1 MPYNVPDD
9 QKSTFNQKVKS
20 SLGLLAADVGR
31 TLGQLKVL
39 QPETLVE
46 EYQKPIEPQV
56 IETTVPSEDGIAPIV
71 SEYQTPVREDIM
83 TVTPYQQMA
92 MDAVSSETDSLR
104 DENGEI
110 VSSPMDVFSKP
121 LDANR
126 VKALGL
132 VDRDGKPTEKGE
144 LFYNL
149 TEAGMFDV
157 SGKITDKGV
166 AYLTPTEELGNPEN
180 LKAFQTLW
188 DDQVIRP
195 SASLGEITAG
205 TVGFL
210 QDAALGGAKRIGQEA
225 QSIWHNSQ
233 TWSSLLGQTD
243 RRPKELRDKM
253 TASGLGLV
261 EGAVENLS
269 GWAGMAG
276 TGAAWIGKKL
286 YDVLP
291 VGMEDE
297 AEQAMYAARQRQWQ
311 TQQDIANLEAGEIAE
326 TVLGLDNAVKEA
338 EAAKSSMGEKSFNE
352 QYKQAGAFSQIAA
365 DPTNFVPAAIAMK
378 ASRMAPLAN
387 RLSITAQKRMAQVAA
402 QDLAIAEGRTAIEA
416 ANAVLTKE
424 AATVS
429 IANRLSS
436 DISSRVGA
444 NPDMVMRANQA
455 SQVASRIT
463 QSAEQI
469 RSALPSVTAE
479 LEGLVAK
486 RNSLATRI
494 PEAYAQKVLQTM
506 EVGRQVR
513 SMPAKAV
520 GATLERVG
528 DALSKTDDAV
538 TNFLKDRGLD
548 QMYTAAVGA
557 AGIAGMAGSP
567 VIGAVAAG
575 AATLKAGKVLSSYG
589 KLFRYVGKE
598 MENVRGQ
605 IPFWKRV
612 ASHTAPNSLGR
623 GIAHSFNMLDL
634 GGVTSDVLR
643 RTGRGIAA
651 AAPTDL
657 MFEYLSD
664 GADMRPETLYQAAA
678 ESLVIGGSFAAAG
691 GAFMGTEKR
700 MRELSNGDQL
710 NFKRDLV
717 DPRQKALFESIPSGT
732 RRAIATYSIANPT
745 LNYQFKDSGAS
756 QYDPNT
762 NTATINVKST
772 NPIKALVAHETLH
785 HTIIKNNM
793 ESGISALFLGDMKEN
808 TVGGLFRSRD
818 GKLDPNFEAFKDAY
832 YKRLGVAEMSNAER
846 DAIYPLDKVA
856 VEYFI
861 EKHSDQYSAMAESG
875 ELGAIASSGAA
886 RRKLGSIL
894 ETILPRVPVLRD
906 LHFKSGGMI
915 DKNGSWV
922 TGNGILDAEGI
933 KTDPI
938 TNKMFRDMNRRS
950 AGLATGQFEPLISD
964 KADSGASIILNP
976 SDSIDSELLHPLVK
990 TDENG
995 KPILENGRAVA
1006 LDKATELERAL
1017 AGLTVN
1023 EVLRR
1028 KRSENYVP
1036 EKGEAYI
1043 DDNNQFQSGWLP
1055 DDVVSEMF
1063 AKNRF
1068 NPEQK
1073 RIIREMNR
1081 LVKKG
1086 TGDRVVMINF
1096 PATTRNKSGK
1106 AVYKPQGATLRDTV
1120 PVAILTSKD
1129 GNLLFGLMSVTK
1141 LQENIQK
1148 RSQSARGKRLY
1159 SGNVDL
1165 ILRDTQA
1172 MMDFHKNGVD
1182 SIEYFSEKYGA
1193 VEADQRKKFI
1203 NTMFGL
1209 LNQKEQAVLN
1219 PMLLE
1224 DGVKSKDNVYRTYRA
1239 DRVSKAVPMSPQDY
1253 PAMPFS
1259 YKATSQVLLP
1269 EQARKMPEA
1278 VDNDQFYSQ
1287 LERVVIDKI
1296 PSRATPQ
1303 QIMATIDP
1311 TRGSGVKADEIKWSG
1326 IEQAMESLKKDG
1338 KVSKEDLLNYLRDEG
1353 QVKFKEIT
1361 IGDKPPRWKV
1371 SDANMTEYYDSEEQ
1385 ANEAA
1390 EEWRYNLRPEM
1401 DTREIVSVTEGWNI
1415 EKTEDN
1421 EWGIFDSN
1429 NNQVSNFDNKEAA
1442 NQEFNGLSNLYA
1454 IKPLYDDYW
1463 VADPNDSFESEQ
1475 EAEDARNSE
1484 DKEELYSYVTVSE
1497 DDSGNDPNAAKF
1509 SEYVLPN
1516 GENYREVV
1524 LAMPNKAKARNM
1536 NEAFEMWKAD
1546 ARSGK
1551 RGSYTEAEIQG
1562 MRLDDVRENLI
1573 SDYLSDPK
1581 PDYTSSHFPDVPN
1594 YVAHMR
1600 TNERVDSSG
1609 KKGLFVEEFQS
1620 DRHQEGRKKGYK
1632 EDTFPEDIERA
1643 KKDKEDAEE
1652 KLQLREYAIREEN
1665 EFPVSLKDIISSG
1678 RKSEYDLIRDA
1689 DSARKKLKTIVD
1701 QARQKYATL
1710 VSTSQVADAP
1720 FRTTWPLQLFKRA
1733 LRDAVDS
1740 KKDWIGWTDGETQ
1753 NERFDLSKSV
1763 EKLYW
1768 YPDGDGNGILIA
1780 SSKEQGDII
1789 NERIA
1794 EDKIEDYVG
1803 KEVARR
1809 LLDAKPSE
1817 KDSPHRLSG
1826 VDLKIGGSGMKGF
1839 YDNIL
1844 PKEIGKYVKQWGG
1857 KVEKSSI
1864 ASGEANIPS
1873 WDRWHKETYGQE
1885 VDATIDDA
1893 TLDARYEEWTNLR
1906 DTPKTVSI
1914 WKVEI
1919 TPEMR
1924 KVTQTGQAR
1933 FMPES
1938 ANPVPTDNK
1947 FLSLADSGKQML
1959 AGSSNEVKSGSIL
1972 GTFRF
1977 MPEGENE
1984 RIMESFPVDE
1994 SVKKKMEGKVGFA
2007 FASDWS
2013 DSNRLY
2019 RTRNGRPI
2027 DILMGGVGYSY
2038 HPDIIGKGAWAGSF
2052 SNLTNRV
2059 LKKINQTDG
2068 IGLVV
2073 AGGRDSTISSRSFS
2087 LAFMEELRDDLI
2099 NKTISRPV
2107 LNDIIRDSA
2116 ERILGRKDIK
2126 SFADYDKLLHVENNA
2141 GGLTFEE
2148 RFFMIKA
2155 IGSQANKKAFGLLNW
2170 NDVLKK
2176 YEMQNG
2182 KFEAGQIMS
2191 VVQFK
2196 KDAPLAR
2203 ASDIRAREHKSYEA
2217 VIQGRPLGMLT
2228 EKVMIGDFFKDFFEA
2243 EGTQPAS
2250 YTRKVQTKMPSFKYG
2265 TGSAVFPKSSPGLI
2279 SSVAKMK

>member
-9 QKSTFNQKVKS
+9 QKATFNQKVKN
-20 SLGLLAADVGR
+20 SLGLLAEDVGR
-31 TLGQLKVL
+31 TLGQLQVL

-46 EYQKPIEPQV
+46 EYQKPTEPQV
-56 IETTVPSEDGIAPIV
+56 AGAIAPTEEGIAPIIN
-71 SEYQTPVREDIM
+71 EYNAPYREDIM
-83 TVTPYQQMA
+83 SVTPYQQMA
-92 MDAVSSETDSLR
+92 RDAISAETDSLR
-104 DENGEI
+104 NENGEI
-110 VSSPMDVFSKP
+110 VSSPMEVFSKP
-121 LDANR
+121 LDASR
-126 VKALGL
+126 VKVLGL
-132 VDRDGKPTEKGE
+132 VDDEGKPTEKGE
-144 LFYNL
+144 LFFNL
-149 TEAGMFDV
+149 SEAGMFDV
-157 SGKITDKGV
+157 SGKITDKGI
-166 AYLTPTEELGNPEN
+166 AYLTPTEELGKPEN

-210 QDAALGGAKRIGQEA
+210 KDAVAGGVKRITQEA
-225 QSIWHNSQ
+225 QSFWYNSQ
-233 TWSSLLGQTD
+233 TWSSSLGQTD

-261 EGAVENLS
+261 EGAVENLA
-269 GWAGMAG
+269 GWAGMADA
-276 TGAAWIGKKL
+276 GAAWIGKKL

-326 TVLGLDNAVKEA
+326 TVLGFDNAIKEA
-338 EAAKSSMGEKSFNE
+338 DEAKSSMGEKAFNE

-365 DPTNFVPAAIAMK
+365 DPTNFVPASIAMK
-378 ASRMAPLAN
+378 AARMAPLAN
-387 RLSITAQKRMAQVAA
+387 RLSITAQKRMAKVAA

-429 IANRLSS
+429 VANRLSS
-436 DISSRVGA
+436 DISARVGA
-444 NPDMVMRANQA
+444 DPDLVMRANQA

-463 QSAEQI
+463 QSADQI
-469 RSALPSVTAE
+469 RSTLPSVTAE
-479 LEGLVAK
+479 LEELVAK

-494 PEAYAQKVLQTM
+494 PEAYAQKTLQTM
-506 EVGRQVR
+506 EIGRQVR

-538 TNFLKDRGLD
+538 TNFLQERGLD

-567 VIGAVAAG
+567 VIGTVAAG
-575 AATLKAGKVLSSYG
+575 AAALKAGKVLSSYG

-623 GIAHSFNMLDL
+623 GIAHTFNMLDL

-643 RTGRGIAA
+643 RTGRGVAA

-691 GAFMGTEKR
+691 GAFMGTQKR
-700 MRELSNGDQL
+700 MKELSIGDEL

-717 DPRQKALFESIPSGT
+717 DTRQKALFEAIPSGT
-732 RRAIATYSIANPT
+732 RRAISTYAIANPT

-762 NTATINVKST
+762 NTATINVKSS

-793 ESGISALFLGDMKEN
+793 ESGISALFLGDMKSN

-875 ELGAIASSGAA
+875 ELGAIAASGAA

-915 DKNGSWV
+915 DRNGSWV

-938 TNKMFRDMNRRS
+938 TNKMFRDMNKRS
-950 AGLATGQFEPLISD
+950 AGLAPGQFEPLISD
-964 KADSGASIILNP
+964 KPDSGASIILNP
-976 SDSIDSELLHPLVK
+976 SDSIDSELLHPLIK
-990 TDENG
+990 TDESGKPMLENG
-995 KPILENGRAVA
+995 KPVA
-1006 LDKATELERAL
+1006 LDRATELERAL

-1028 KRSENYVP
+1028 KRSENYAP
-1036 EKGEAYI
+1036 EKGEAFI
-1043 DDNNQFQSGWLP
+1043 DDNNEFQAGWLP

-1120 PVAILTSKD
+1120 PVAMLTSKD

-1148 RSQSARGKRLY
+1148 RSQSARGKKLY
-1159 SGNVDL
+1159 GGNVDL

-1172 MMDFHKNGVD
+1172 MMDFHKSGTD
-1182 SIEYFSEKYGA
+1182 SVEYFSQKYGA

-1224 DGVKSKDNVYRTYRA
+1224 DGIKSKDNVYRTYRA
-1239 DRVSKAVPMSPQDY
+1239 DRVSKAVPMAPEDY

-1269 EQARKMPEA
+1269 EQIRQTPE
-1278 VDNDQFYSQ
+1278 
-1287 LERVVIDKI
+1287 
-1296 PSRATPQ
+1296 
-1303 QIMATIDP
+1303 
-1311 TRGSGVKADEIKWSG
+1311 
-1326 IEQAMESLKKDG
+1326 
-1338 KVSKEDLLNYLRDEG
+1338 
-1353 QVKFKEIT
+1353 
-1361 IGDKPPRWKV
+1361 
-1371 SDANMTEYYDSEEQ
+1371 
-1385 ANEAA
+1385 
-1390 EEWRYNLRPEM
+1390 
-1401 DTREIVSVTEGWNI
+1401 
-1415 EKTEDN
+1415 
-1421 EWGIFDSN
+1421 
-1429 NNQVSNFDNKEAA
+1429 
-1442 NQEFNGLSNLYA
+1442 
-1454 IKPLYDDYW
+1454 
-1463 VADPNDSFESEQ
+1463 
-1475 EAEDARNSE
+1475 
-1484 DKEELYSYVTVSE
+1484 
-1497 DDSGNDPNAAKF
+1497 
-1509 SEYVLPN
+1509 
-1516 GENYREVV
+1516 
-1524 LAMPNKAKARNM
+1524 
-1536 NEAFEMWKAD
+1536 
-1546 ARSGK
+1546 
-1551 RGSYTEAEIQG
+1551 
-1562 MRLDDVRENLI
+1562 
-1573 SDYLSDPK
+1573 
-1581 PDYTSSHFPDVPN
+1581 
-1594 YVAHMR
+1594 
-1600 TNERVDSSG
+1600 
-1609 KKGLFVEEFQS
+1609 
-1620 DRHQEGRKKGYK
+1620 
-1632 EDTFPEDIERA
+1632 
-1643 KKDKEDAEE
+1643 
-1652 KLQLREYAIREEN
+1652 
-1665 EFPVSLKDIISSG
+1665 
-1678 RKSEYDLIRDA
+1678 
-1689 DSARKKLKTIVD
+1689 
-1701 QARQKYATL
+1701 
-1710 VSTSQVADAP
+1710 
-1720 FRTTWPLQLFKRA
+1720 
-1733 LRDAVDS
+1733 
-1740 KKDWIGWTDGETQ
+1740 
-1753 NERFDLSKSV
+1753 
-1763 EKLYW
+1763 
-1768 YPDGDGNGILIA
+1768 
-1780 SSKEQGDII
+1780 
-1789 NERIA
+1789 
-1794 EDKIEDYVG
+1794 
-1803 KEVARR
+1803 
-1809 LLDAKPSE
+1809 
-1817 KDSPHRLSG
+1817 
-1826 VDLKIGGSGMKGF
+1826 
-1839 YDNIL
+1839 
-1844 PKEIGKYVKQWGG
+1844 PKEIEKRVASEQDQDRKAQTNASQPTTVQAQPSGTSVSGSEATGEGLRQQGGLPRGSEQFQPQDRTSDQGIPLVGLPATVTVPSIGKYTFGPNETARKIAVDYARSAGIDYNPPKTYAKVNPDRAIKIADEYEKMAHNPNDPKVKESYDAMIKETLDQWEAIKKTGL
-1857 KVEKSSI
+1857 KVEPI
-1864 ASGEANIPS
+1864 PVGAIDPYAASPRLA
-1873 WDRWHKETYGQE
+1873 
-1885 VDATIDDA
+1885 VIDVKDNNHLWFFP
-1893 TLDARYEEWTNLR
+1893 TENGFGG
-1906 DTPKTVSI
+1906 S
-1914 WKVEI
+1914 
-1919 TPEMR
+1919 
-1924 KVTQTGQAR
+1924 
-1933 FMPES
+1933 ES
-1938 ANPVPTDNK
+1938 ANVDISGNPLMRPTGEVLNGHTMLANDVFRIVHDYFGHIKEGLGFRADGEENAWRMHSAMYSDKAKPAMTAETRGQNSWVNFGPYGEFNKTAKGTETQYAPQKTGLLPDWVMYDGAEDIPFASSSVPTNEK
-1947 FLSLADSGKQML
+1947 FLSLTDSGKQML
-1959 AGSSNEVKSGSIL
+1959 EGQANEVKSGSIL
-1972 GTFRF
+1972 GTVRF
-1977 MPEGENE
+1977 MPEPENK
-1984 RIMESFPVDE
+1984 RIMRNFPVDE

-2013 DSNRLY
+2013 DSNRPY
-2019 RTRNGRPI
+2019 KTRNGRSI

-2038 HPDIIGKGAWAGSF
+2038 HPDVIGKGAWAGSF

-2107 LNDIIRDSA
+2107 LNTIIRNSA

-2141 GGLTFEE
+2141 GGLTFED
-2148 RFFMIKA
+2148 RFNMIKA
-2155 IGSQANKKAFGLLNW
+2155 IGSQENKKLFGLLNW

-2182 KFEAGQIMS
+2182 EFEAGQIMS

-2203 ASDIRAREHKSYEA
+2203 ASEIQAKEHKSYEA

-2243 EGTQPAS
+2243 AGTQPAS

-2265 TGSAVFPKSSPGLI
+2265 TGSAVFPKSSPESI

>member
-1 MPYNVPDD
+1 MPYNVPEEE
-9 QKSTFNQKVKS
+9 KSAFNQKVKS
-20 SLGLLAADVGR
+20 SLELLTGDVSR

-46 EYQKPIEPQV
+46 AYERPVDQQEVLPPQEGV
-56 IETTVPSEDGIAPIV
+56 APIV
-71 SEYQTPVREDIM
+71 SEYQQPVGGDIM
-83 TVTPYQQMA
+83 SVTPYQQ
-92 MDAVSSETDSLR
+92 AVTNASLAETDSLR
-104 DENGEI
+104 NETGAIMD
-110 VSSPMDVFSKP
+110 SPVEVFSKP
-121 LDANR
+121 LDRN
-126 VKALGL
+126 KIKLLGL
-132 VDRDGKPTEKGE
+132 ADDEMKPTEKGK

-149 TEAGMFDV
+149 QEAGMFDGTGV
-157 SGKITDKGV
+157 ITEKGA
-166 AYLTPTEELGNPEN
+166 AYLTPINELGKPEN

-188 DDQVIRP
+188 DDKVIRP
-195 SASLGEITAG
+195 SASFGEITENTAK
-205 TVGFL
+205 FL
-210 QDAALGGAKRIGQEA
+210 GDAAVGGAEGIALGAESVWR
-225 QSIWHNSQ
+225 NSQ
-233 TWSSLLGQTD
+233 TWSGLFGKTD
-243 RRPKELRDKM
+243 NRPQALRDKL
-253 TASGLGLV
+253 TANNLGLI

-269 GWAGMAG
+269 GWAGMADV
-276 TGAAWIGKKL
+276 GAAWIGKKL

-291 VGMEDE
+291 AGMEEE

-311 TQQDIANLEAGEIAE
+311 TQQDIANLDAGEIAE
-326 TVLGLDNAVKEA
+326 AVLGIDNAVKEA
-338 EAAKSSMGEKSFNE
+338 EDAKSRMGKDAFNE
-352 QYKQAGAFSQIAA
+352 KYRQAGAFSQLAA
-365 DPTNFVPAAIAMK
+365 DPTNVIPASLAVR

-387 RLSITAQKRMAQVAA
+387 RLSITAQKRMTQIAA
-402 QDLAIAEGRTAIEA
+402 QDLAIAQGRTAIEA
-416 ANAVLTKE
+416 ANSVLKKE
-424 AATVS
+424 AATVG
-429 IANRLSS
+429 IANRLGA
-436 DISSRVGA
+436 DIASRAGA
-444 NPDMVMRANQA
+444 NPELVARANQA
-455 SQVASRIT
+455 SQVAGRIT
-463 QSAEQI
+463 QSADQI
-469 RSALPSVTAE
+469 RATLPAVSAE

-506 EVGRQVR
+506 EAGRQVR
-513 SMPAKAV
+513 SMPAKAI

-528 DALSKTDDAV
+528 DTLSRTDDAV
-538 TNFLKDRGLD
+538 TNFLKERGLD

-557 AGIAGMAGSP
+557 AGVVGLAGSP
-567 VIGAVAAG
+567 VIGAIATG
-575 AATLKAGKVLSSYG
+575 AAALKAGNMLSNYG

-612 ASHTAPNSLGR
+612 AAHTAPNSLGR
-623 GIAHSFNMLDL
+623 GIAHTFNMLDL

-691 GAFMGTEKR
+691 GAFMGTKQR
-700 MRELSNGDQL
+700 MRELSIGDEL
-710 NFKRDLV
+710 NFKRDIV
-717 DPRQKALFESIPSGT
+717 DPRQKALFDSVPSGV
-732 RRAIATYSIANPT
+732 RKAIATYSIANPT

-772 NPIKALVAHETLH
+772 NPIKALIAHETLH

-793 ESGISALFLGDMKEN
+793 ESGISALFLGDMKQN

-875 ELGAIASSGAA
+875 ELGGIAASGAVK
-886 RRKLGSIL
+886 RKLGSIL
-894 ETILPRVPVLRD
+894 ETVLPRIPVLKD

-915 DKNGSWV
+915 DKDGSWV

-964 KADSGASIILNP
+964 KADSGAQIILNP

-990 TDENG
+990 TDESGRPILDNG
-995 KPILENGRAVA
+995 KPVA

-1017 AGLTVN
+1017 AGLTAL
-1023 EVLRR
+1023 EVMRR
-1028 KRSENYVP
+1028 KRSENYAP
-1036 EKGEAYI
+1036 EKGEAYV
-1043 DDNNQFQSGWLP
+1043 DSEGDFQTGWLS

-1063 AKNRF
+1063 ARNRF

-1073 RIIREMNR
+1073 RIIREVNK
-1081 LVKKG
+1081 LVRKG

-1096 PATTRNKSGK
+1096 PATTRNKANK
-1106 AVYKPQGATLRDTV
+1106 VIYKPQGATLRDTV
-1120 PVAILTSKD
+1120 PVAMTISKD

-1141 LQENIQK
+1141 LNENISK
-1148 RSQSARGKRLY
+1148 RSQSKRGKRLY

-1165 ILRDTQA
+1165 ILQDTQA
-1172 MMDFHKNGVD
+1172 MMDYHKSGVD
-1182 SIEYFSEKYGA
+1182 SIEYFSKKYGA
-1193 VEADQRKKFI
+1193 VEADERKKFI

-1224 DGVKSKDNVYRTYRA
+1224 DGVKSRDNVYRTYRA
-1239 DRVSKAVPMSPQDY
+1239 DRVSKAVPMLPQDY

-1259 YKATSQVLLP
+1259 YEATSQVKMP
-1269 EQARKMPEA
+1269 EQARQMPE
-1278 VDNDQFYSQ
+1278 Q
-1287 LERVVIDKI
+1287 
-1296 PSRATPQ
+1296 
-1303 QIMATIDP
+1303 
-1311 TRGSGVKADEIKWSG
+1311 
-1326 IEQAMESLKKDG
+1326 
-1338 KVSKEDLLNYLRDEG
+1338 
-1353 QVKFKEIT
+1353 KEIEKRVASEQDQDKKAQTNANQPTT
-1361 IGDKPPRWKV
+1361 IQAQPSGTSVSGSEATGEGLRQQGGLPRSV
-1371 SDANMTEYYDSEEQ
+1371 EQLQSQDRTSDQGIPLVGLPATVNVTGIGKYTFGPNVV
-1385 ANEAA
+1385 ARNTAA
-1390 EEWRYNLRPEM
+1390 EY
-1401 DTREIVSVTEGWNI
+1401 
-1415 EKTEDN
+1415 
-1421 EWGIFDSN
+1421 
-1429 NNQVSNFDNKEAA
+1429 
-1442 NQEFNGLSNLYA
+1442 
-1454 IKPLYDDYW
+1454 
-1463 VADPNDSFESEQ
+1463 
-1475 EAEDARNSE
+1475 
-1484 DKEELYSYVTVSE
+1484 
-1497 DDSGNDPNAAKF
+1497 
-1509 SEYVLPN
+1509 
-1516 GENYREVV
+1516 
-1524 LAMPNKAKARNM
+1524 
-1536 NEAFEMWKAD
+1536 
-1546 ARSGK
+1546 ARSVG
-1551 RGSYTEAEIQG
+1551 I
-1562 MRLDDVRENLI
+1562 
-1573 SDYLSDPK
+1573 DYNPPK
-1581 PDYTSSHFPDVPN
+1581 TY
-1594 YVAHMR
+1594 AK
-1600 TNERVDSSG
+1600 VDA
-1609 KKGLFVEEFQS
+1609 
-1620 DRHQEGRKKGYK
+1620 
-1632 EDTFPEDIERA
+1632 ERA
-1643 KKDKEDAEE
+1643 KRIADEYEKMAHNPNDPKVKESYDAMIKETLDQWEAIKKTGLKVEPIMAGSKDPYAASPRLALIDVQDNNHLWFFPTESGFGGTESASIDISGNPLMQPTGEILNGHKMLANDVLRIVHDYFGHIKEGVGFRADG
-1652 KLQLREYAIREEN
+1652 EEN
-1665 EFPVSLKDIISSG
+1665 AWRSHAAMYSDKARPAMTAETRGQNSWVNFGPFSEFNKTASG
-1678 RKSEYDLIRDA
+1678 A
-1689 DSARKKLKTIVD
+1689 
-1701 QARQKYATL
+1701 
-1710 VSTSQVADAP
+1710 
-1720 FRTTWPLQLFKRA
+1720 
-1733 LRDAVDS
+1733 
-1740 KKDWIGWTDGETQ
+1740 ETQ
-1753 NERFDLSKSV
+1753 YAPQKTGL
-1763 EKLYW
+1763 L
-1768 YPDGDGNGILIA
+1768 PDWVMIEGA
-1780 SSKEQGDII
+1780 SDI
-1789 NERIA
+1789 
-1794 EDKIEDYVG
+1794 
-1803 KEVARR
+1803 
-1809 LLDAKPSE
+1809 P
-1817 KDSPHRLSG
+1817 
-1826 VDLKIGGSGMKGF
+1826 F
-1839 YDNIL
+1839 
-1844 PKEIGKYVKQWGG
+1844 
-1857 KVEKSSI
+1857 SS
-1864 ASGEANIPS
+1864 
-1873 WDRWHKETYGQE
+1873 
-1885 VDATIDDA
+1885 
-1893 TLDARYEEWTNLR
+1893 
-1906 DTPKTVSI
+1906 
-1914 WKVEI
+1914 
-1919 TPEMR
+1919 
-1924 KVTQTGQAR
+1924 
-1933 FMPES
+1933 
-1938 ANPVPTDNK
+1938 NPVPIDDK
-1947 FLSLADSGKQML
+1947 FLSLTDSGKQML
-1959 AGSSNEVKSGSIL
+1959 TGGSNDVKSGSIL

-1977 MPEGENE
+1977 MPESENE
-1984 RIMESFPVDE
+1984 RIMEGFPVDE

-2019 RTRNGRPI
+2019 RTRSGRPI

-2107 LNDIIRDSA
+2107 LNNIIRNSA

-2155 IGSQANKKAFGLLNW
+2155 IGSQENKKAFGLLNW

-2203 ASDIRAREHKSYEA
+2203 ASDIGAREHKSYEA

-2228 EKVMIGDFFKDFFEA
+2228 EKVMIGDFFKDFFA
-2243 EGTQPAS
+2243 SEGTQPAS

-2265 TGSAVFPKSSPGLI
+2265 EGSAVFPKSSAESI